1 MSATHFASDREC
13 VCNSQTNV
21 MVFLMHSEQGP
32 PCISALSH
40 FTRRNRHE
48 SQALRDGRIVLVP
61 AKARTSYALSDK
73 GQSRRD
79 RPCLSGS

>member
-1 MSATHFASDREC
+1 MPRASLLVRSKD
-13 VCNSQTNV
+13 SQTNV

-48 SQALRDGRIVLVP
+48 SQALRDGR
-61 AKARTSYALSDK
+61 K
-73 GQSRRD
+73 SR
-79 RPCLSGS
+79 